1 MKQIQ
6 NEVYNYQKDSLRVDD
21 LLVHVDSGEN
31 YHNDKQYEIQSAYF
45 GHQSCSLFTSCCYYK
60 DDGNILQ
67 QKSIVIVTENSDHN
81 RVISMSSLRK
91 IVEIPQNSLGKSFHR
106 LIIWSHIMSVQFRS
120 RFIFK
125 LLASTLFLD
134 KEISWF
140 CNERHHRKG
149 PVDGVGG
156 TLKMS
161 FFEMSSQSRPSS
173 RPRRTLQKL
182 NEKLCRQLQLNIYQR
197 KLRLQS
203 RNI

>member
-6 NEVYNYQKDSLRVDD
+6 NEVYNYQKDGLRVDD

-31 YHNDKQYEIQSAYF
+31 YHNDKQYEIQSTYF
-45 GHQSCSLFTSCCYYK
+45 GHQSCSLL
-60 DDGNILQ
+60 NILQ

-81 RVISMSSLRK
+81 RVISMISLRN
-91 IVEIPQNSLGKSFHR
+91 IFEIAQNSLGKSFHR
-106 LIIWSHIMSVQFRS
+106 LIIWSDIMSVQFRS

-149 PVDGVGG
+149 PMDGVGG

-182 NEKLCRQLQLNIYQR
+182 NENLCRQLQLNIYQR

-203 RNI
+203 LNI